1 MGKPLILRG
10 LPGYVQSLF
19 GLMALLQPSAASVLR
34 DFAVQPTR
42 QRFRQLLPKQLPEST
57 VYLIN
62 EEPRRC

>member
-1 MGKPLILRG
+1 
-10 LPGYVQSLF
+10 
-19 GLMALLQPSAASVLR
+19 MALIQPSAASALQ
-34 DFAVQPTR
+34 DPAVQATR